1 MSYLEHALHILSV
14 LGFEGEELYM
24 QAEIVA
30 RYLETNFHI
39 REMPPCLSER

>member
-1 MSYLEHALHILSV
+1 MSYLDHALHILSV

-30 RYLETNFHI
+30 RYLETNFH
-39 REMPPCLSER
+39 ETAPAQAESL